1 MVLVLLAKA
10 FNINA
15 LNIQPQAIIELGF
28 LVLYLSAIAIIAG
41 IDLEKRKIE
50 KSVIYYAIG
59 IMVLY
64 IIYLCIV
71 DKANIYRYIMYLSI
85 TLVLIIIDT
94 INLKKHAK
102 TSYILSF
109 LILILVMAVFT
120 GELITFLSLVMTL
133 LIIGLY
139 IIFSIIRNK
148 RSKIVKN
155 DKKVCENLSFGFY
168 LATSNIIMLIYVLY
182 IFIKFV

>member
-1 MVLVLLAKA
+1 M
-10 FNINA
+10 
-15 LNIQPQAIIELGF
+15 
-28 LVLYLSAIAIIAG
+28 VLYLSAIAIIAG

-59 IMVLY
+59 VMVLY

-85 TLVLIIIDT
+85 TLVLLIIDT

-139 IIFSIIRNK
+139 ILLSKIRDK
-148 RSKIVKN
+148 RRIVKN
-155 DKKVCENLSFGFY
+155 DKKVYENLSYGFY

-182 IFIKFV
+182 IFMKFI

>member
-1 MVLVLLAKA
+1 M
-10 FNINA
+10 
-15 LNIQPQAIIELGF
+15 
-28 LVLYLSAIAIIAG
+28 VLYLSAIAIIAG

-85 TLVLIIIDT
+85 TLVLLIIDT

-155 DKKVCENLSFGFY
+155 DKKVCEDLSFGFY

-182 IFIKFV
+182 IFSKFI